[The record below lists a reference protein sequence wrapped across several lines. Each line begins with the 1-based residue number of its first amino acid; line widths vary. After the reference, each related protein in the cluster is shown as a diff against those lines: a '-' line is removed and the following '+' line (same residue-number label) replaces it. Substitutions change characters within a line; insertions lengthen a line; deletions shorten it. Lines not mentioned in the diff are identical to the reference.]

1 MPLRAFPVEEGC
13 RAVRRNNQAHFTTLT
28 MAKTDFVPSETT
40 RTDVQ
45 IGLVVADQRT
55 GDLRQVIYTDAR
67 IVLIRDEADATTL
80 IPRRTF
86 ETELGTRY
94 QVRPTADLHIDGGQ
108 YEQLRARLA
117 EYDEQ
122 DGRKARH
129 KADALREALDL
140 LASTT
145 ADEPEGDDDRT
156 STADQEVAF
165 EEIPGI
171 GPKTAIHLRRQ
182 GVVTV
187 ADVDAASDEVL
198 RSIPGVGPDAL
209 EKIRVFVDEHR

>member
-1 MPLRAFPVEEGC
+1 
-13 RAVRRNNQAHFTTLT
+13 
-28 MAKTDFVPSETT
+28 MANTDFVPSKTT

-55 GDLRQVIYTDAR
+55 GDLRQVIYADAR

-94 QVRPTADLHIDGGQ
+94 QARPTADLHIDGGQ

-117 EYDEQ
+117 EYDDQ

-140 LASTT
+140 LEDTAVDEPDR
-145 ADEPEGDDDRT
+145 ADEQKQEQEQEPEI
-156 STADQEVAF
+156 EVAF

-171 GPKTAIHLRRQ
+171 GPKTASHLRRQ
-182 GVVTV
+182 GIVTV

-209 EKIRVFVDEHR
+209 EKIRAFVDEHR

>member
-1 MPLRAFPVEEGC
+1 
-13 RAVRRNNQAHFTTLT
+13 

-55 GDLRQVIYTDAR
+55 GDLRRVIYADSRT
-67 IVLIRDEADATTL
+67 VLTRDETGATTL

-86 ETELGTRY
+86 EMAVGTRY
-94 QVRPTADLHIDGGQ
+94 RPRPDADPDVDGGQ
-108 YEQLRARLA
+108 YERLLDRLA
-117 EYDEQ
+117 EYDER

-140 LASTT
+140 LRDPS
-145 ADEPEGDDDRT
+145 ADETEGDDP
-156 STADQEVAF
+156 EIEF

-171 GPKTAIHLRRQ
+171 GPETAGVLRSQ
-182 GVVTV
+182 GLVTV
-187 ADVDAASDEVL
+187 ADVDTVSDDVL
-198 RSIPGVGPDAL
+198 RSVPGVGPDTLA
-209 EKIRVFVDEHR
+209 KIREAVEEQR

>member
-1 MPLRAFPVEEGC
+1 
-13 RAVRRNNQAHFTTLT
+13 
-28 MAKTDFVPSETT
+28 MANTDFVPSRTT

-45 IGLVVADQRT
+45 IGLTVADQRT
-55 GDLRQVIYTDAR
+55 GDRRQVIYADSR
-67 IVLIRDEADATTL
+67 IVLVRDEADATTL

-94 QVRPTADLHIDGGQ
+94 HVRPNAAPSIDGGQ
-108 YEQLRARLA
+108 YERLRARLA

-122 DGRKARH
+122 DGRKAHH

-140 LASTT
+140 LADTGTDTKAEETKS
-145 ADEPEGDDDRT
+145 DD
-156 STADQEVAF
+156 DQEVAF

-171 GPKTAIHLRRQ
+171 GPKTASRLR
-182 GVVTV
+182 GLGIVTV
-187 ADVDAASDEVL
+187 TDVDGATDDVL

-209 EKIRVFVDEHR
+209 EKIRALVEERR

>member
-1 MPLRAFPVEEGC
+1 MPLRAVPVEEGC
-13 RAVRRNNQAHFTTLT
+13 RAVRRNNQAHFTTPT
-28 MAKTDFVPSETT
+28 MAKTDSISSETT

-55 GDLRQVIYTDAR
+55 GDLRQVIYADAR

-94 QVRPTADLHIDGGQ
+94 QVRSTADLHIDGGQ
-108 YEQLRARLA
+108 YERLRARLA
-117 EYDEQ
+117 EYGEQ

-140 LASTT
+140 LEDTAVDETES
-145 ADEPEGDDDRT
+145 ADEQEI
-156 STADQEVAF
+156 EVAF

-171 GPKTAIHLRRQ
+171 GPKTASHLRRQ

-187 ADVDAASDEVL
+187 TDVDAASDEVL
-198 RSIPGVGPDAL
+198 RSIPGVGPDVL
-209 EKIRVFVDEHR
+209 EKIRAFVDEHR

>member
-1 MPLRAFPVEEGC
+1 
-13 RAVRRNNQAHFTTLT
+13 
-28 MAKTDFVPSETT
+28 MAKTDFVPSKTT

-45 IGLVVADQRT
+45 IGSVVADQRT
-55 GDLRQVIYTDAR
+55 GDLQRVIYADSQT
-67 IVLIRDEADATTL
+67 VLIRDETDATTL

-86 ETELGTRY
+86 ERALGTRY
-94 QVRPTADLHIDGGQ
+94 RVQPKADPPIDGGQ

-140 LASTT
+140 LAGTT
-145 ADEPEGDDDRT
+145 ADEPESDDDGT
-156 STADQEVAF
+156 SPADKEVAF

-171 GPKTAIHLRRQ
+171 GPRTASNLRRQ
-182 GVVTV
+182 GFVTV
-187 ADVDAASDEVL
+187 SDVDAASDDVL

-209 EKIRVFVDEHR
+209 TKIRAFVEERR

>member
-1 MPLRAFPVEEGC
+1 
-13 RAVRRNNQAHFTTLT
+13 
-28 MAKTDFVPSETT
+28 MAKTDFVPSKTT

-45 IGLVVADQRT
+45 IGLVVVDQRT
-55 GDLRQVIYTDAR
+55 GDLRQVIYTDSR

-94 QVRPTADLHIDGGQ
+94 QARPTADPHIDGGQ
-108 YEQLRARLA
+108 YEQLRTRLA

-140 LASTT
+140 LEGIPVF
-145 ADEPEGDDDRT
+145 DETERADDREN
-156 STADQEVAF
+156 EVAF
-165 EEIPGI
+165 EEIPRI
-171 GPKTAIHLRRQ
+171 GPKTASYLRQQ
-182 GVVTV
+182 GLVTV
-187 ADVDAASDEVL
+187 ADIDAASDDVL
-198 RSIPGVGPDAL
+198 GSIPGVGPTAL
-209 EKIRVFVDEHR
+209 KKIRAFVDEHR

>member
-1 MPLRAFPVEEGC
+1 
-13 RAVRRNNQAHFTTLT
+13 
-28 MAKTDFVPSETT
+28 MANTDFVPSRTT

-45 IGLVVADQRT
+45 IGLTVADQRT
-55 GDLRQVIYTDAR
+55 GDLRQVIYADSR
-67 IVLIRDEADATTL
+67 IVLVRDETDATTL

-86 ETELGTRY
+86 ATGLGTRY
-94 QVRPTADLHIDGGQ
+94 RVRPNAAPAIDGGQ
-108 YEQLRARLA
+108 YERLRARLA

-140 LASTT
+140 LADTGMGT
-145 ADEPEGDDDRT
+145 GTDTKAEETEGDDDEDQQ
-156 STADQEVAF
+156 SEDDAQEVAF

-171 GPKTAIHLRRQ
+171 GPKTASRLR
-182 GVVTV
+182 GLGIVTV
-187 ADVDAASDEVL
+187 ADVDGATDDVL

-209 EKIRVFVDEHR
+209 EKIRAFVEERR